1 MTSHSLSIK
10 QVRVL
15 LDKNIEYLQTGEGRI
30 DSSACLTESRLLH
43 AIWPVMGRIGE
54 RIGII
59 NRHEKQG

>member
-1 MTSHSLSIK
+1 MRI
-10 QVRVL
+10 L

-30 DSSACLTESRLLH
+30 DSSACLKESRLLH